1 MNAIVRNVPMTAK
14 PIDGPAIPPE
24 HFTAAMARA
33 ATGVTIVT
41 TDGEAGRLGMTVSAF
56 SSVSAEPP
64 LLLVCINR
72 KSPLIGAV
80 GSNGVFC
87 VNLLST
93 RQRALADKFAGR
105 PHIGDPYSFDEDLW
119 HSRHTGAPV
128 LIGSVA
134 HFDCSVES
142 AHDAG
147 SHRIFI
153 GRVRHADSNEHT
165 PLVYNAREYQQTAQ
179 LQEHDHDQNR

>member
-14 PIDGPAIPPE
+14 PIEGDALAPE

-41 TDGEAGRLGMTVSAF
+41 TDGDAGRMGMTVSAF
-56 SSVSAEPP
+56 ASVSAEPP

-72 KSPLIGAV
+72 RSPLIDSIGA
-80 GSNGVFC
+80 NRVFC

-93 RQRALADKFAGR
+93 RQRPLADKFAGR
-105 PHIGDPYSFDEDLW
+105 PHAGEPYSFDDGLW
-119 HSRHTGAPV
+119 FPKFTGAPT
-128 LIGSVA
+128 LIGAVA
-134 HFDCSVES
+134 HFDCHVES

-153 GRVRHADSNEHT
+153 GHVRHADSNNHT
-165 PLVYNAREYQQTAQ
+165 PLLYNAREYQQTAQ
-179 LQEHDHDQNR
+179 LQEH